1 MTTTVF
7 SARAIVLA
15 LSLSLFMNPVGAQPA
30 RTLTSDE
37 LVTEALRLNQE
48 LQAARLEVTR
58 ARARLDQSALIPNP
72 VLELEQTGGSLGT
85 SPGELERR
93 AQISIPIE
101 YGGKRGRRADVAREE
116 LHVAEAVL
124 ADRERRLVAEVRTLY
139 TEAVAAARELAFT
152 SELTAIDAEL
162 ARILTIRVEEGD
174 APPLE
179 ARLLEVEVDRVRSRR
194 AMLVGRSRAA
204 ELRLAATVG
213 FPLDVDFSLSED
225 YGEGVAPPT
234 IDDAL
239 RLAFERRPDLRAAD
253 FAIAAAESG
262 RRLATAR
269 ALPDVTL
276 FGGYSR
282 IESSFDNTPVGP
294 LDDEDELFN
303 AGIGMSL
310 PLFDRGQA
318 AKAEAD
324 ASIEQARHL
333 RELAERQVHAEVAS
347 ALARYQSAEAAVEV
361 FRSGVVARSME
372 NLRTMRAAYE
382 AGAFTIT
389 EFLAERR
396 RLVDAER
403 ELNDALSER
412 AIALIDLH
420 AAIAEPHNNTKESD

>member
-15 LSLSLFMNPVGAQPA
+15 LSLSLFMNPVAAQPA
-30 RTLTSDE
+30 QTLTAGE

-72 VLELEQTGGSLGT
+72 VLELEQTGGSLGR

-93 AQISIPIE
+93 TQLSFPIE

-139 TEAVAAARELAFT
+139 TAAVAANRELAFT

-162 ARILTIRVEEGD
+162 ARILTIRVQEGD

-194 AMLVGRSRAA
+194 AMLEGRSRAA

-213 FPLDVDFSLSED
+213 LPPDVDVSLSGD
-225 YGEGVAPPT
+225 YGEGIAPPG

-239 RLAFERRPDLRAAD
+239 RLAIERRPDLRAAN
-253 FAIAAAESG
+253 FAISAAESG

-303 AGIGMSL
+303 AGIGVSL

-318 AKAEAD
+318 AKAEAN

-333 RELAERQVHAEVAS
+333 REFAERQVRAEVAS

-372 NLRTMRAAYE
+372 NLLTMRAAYE
-382 AGAFTIT
+382 AGAFTIS